1 MGIRVGLERGMVLKT
16 IDKNTPSD
24 SLITISDRSD
34 RVKSAESNA
43 LVGSE
48 KIGGDKS
55 GPETRSGIKTC
66 NLEHTIRFSD
76 HDFRSTRPSEVS

>member
-1 MGIRVGLERGMVLKT
+1 MGIRVGQKRGMVLET

-34 RVKSAESNA
+34 RAKSAESNA

-48 KIGGDKS
+48 KLV
-55 GPETRSGIKTC
+55 GIRVDLKRGAV
-66 NLEHTIRFSD
+66 LKHII
-76 HDFRSTRPSEVS
+76 